1 MALCR
6 GQARLGRRRDGAAEC
21 VDHWRSQ
28 MRGQLGRLVEAARPP
43 PARMERHRHDTVR
56 VSQQVGSVL
65 PHQGTQRRRQR
76 VAPVVLEEVHESTE
90 GAFVGSD
97 CPAAVERR
105 RAAAAAGA
113 AHALLGNHPPGR

>member
-1 MALCR
+1 
-6 GQARLGRRRDGAAEC
+6 
-21 VDHWRSQ
+21 
-28 MRGQLGRLVEAARPP
+28 MRGQFGRLVEAARPP

-113 AHALLGNHPPGR
+113 AHALLGNHSPGR